1 MKFYLDRAAFRRE
14 RELYVLP
21 ELRCTMP
28 TILAIED
35 NSNGND
41 ATPYGYAFPPFVII
55 ERGQSL
61 AEWSQNNQ
69 PDFVTIFQA

>member
-1 MKFYLDRAAFRRE
+1 
-14 RELYVLP
+14 
-21 ELRCTMP
+21 MP